1 MVIAICDDEQ
11 EFINDIRKHLKQYS
25 SEHGLTFEIYEFCSG
40 ADILSSK
47 IVFDIAFLDIEMKDI
62 NGIEVGRKL
71 QNENPDLVLIYV
83 TAYNQYLDEALD
95 LGITRF
101 FDKPIDSQR
110 FYEGM
115 DRAVSKV
122 DNTEIKF
129 YLKDDNKGVVTVRR
143 KDIIFVEIQGRKT
156 EIHTKEHD
164 YLSKDGIKVWKAR
177 LNKSYFEIPHNSYII
192 NTNFITYFCKEY
204 VILDNKYTIP
214 IAYSKR
220 AEFKRKFMKLMGD

>member
-129 YLKDDNKGVVTVRR
+129 YLKDDNKGVVTVRC
-143 KDIIFVEIQGRKT
+143 KDIIFVEIQVRKT

>member
-129 YLKDDNKGVVTVRR
+129 YLKDDNKGVVTVRC

-156 EIHTKEHD
+156 EIHIKEHD

-204 VILDNKYTIP
+204 IILDNKYTIP

-220 AEFKRKFMKLMGD
+220 AEFKRKFMKIMGD

>member
-129 YLKDDNKGVVTVRR
+129 YLKDDNKGVVTVRC